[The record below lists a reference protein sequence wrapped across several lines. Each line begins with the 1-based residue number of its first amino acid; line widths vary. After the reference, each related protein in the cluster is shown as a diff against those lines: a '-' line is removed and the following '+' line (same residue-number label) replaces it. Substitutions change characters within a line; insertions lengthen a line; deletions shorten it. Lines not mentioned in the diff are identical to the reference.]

1 MRLRKE
7 EREALGYNKPER
19 KIVVRTVK
27 QPTIEKGIPM
37 PAFGRATV
45 YCWPYE
51 QMEIGDSFKIMHSE
65 ASNEK
70 VSNRVHTWMRGAN
83 NTKHLRFACRKG
95 RDPDGQTFTRVWRV
109 EPDPD
114 IRILE
119 AEVERIEQEKRRG

>member
-27 QPTIEKGIPM
+27 QATIEKGIPM
-37 PAFGRATV
+37 PPWGRPTA
-45 YCWPYE
+45 YNYPYE
-51 QMEIGDSFKIMHSE
+51 EMEIGDSFKVMHTE

-70 VSNRVHTWMRGAN
+70 VSNRVHTWMRGAS
-83 NTKHLRFACRKG
+83 NTKQLRFACRKG
-95 RDPDGQTFTRVWRV
+95 VDPDGQTFTRVWRT

-114 IRILE
+114 IAMMDAIQGE
-119 AEVERIEQEKRRG
+119 DIQK